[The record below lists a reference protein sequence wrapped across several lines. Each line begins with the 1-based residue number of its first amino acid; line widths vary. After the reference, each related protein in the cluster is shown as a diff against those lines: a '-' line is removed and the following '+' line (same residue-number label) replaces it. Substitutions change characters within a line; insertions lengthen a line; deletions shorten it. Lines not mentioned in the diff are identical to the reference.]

1 MGNFQVHKVY
11 IDNQG
16 RMVHKGP
23 DKQRLLILALVNAL
37 AMLLAERVVSGFG
50 FESLLSLFLAAF
62 LFTVLNMFIK
72 PVLQVAALPL
82 TVLTLGIFALVLN
95 GFMVWLVAALIPG
108 CHVAG
113 FGAAILASIVISLAN
128 MIIGWLLD

>member
-1 MGNFQVHKVY
+1 MGNFEVRKVY

-16 RMVHKGP
+16 RVVRRGP
-23 DKQRLLILALVNAL
+23 DRQRLLILALVNAL

-50 FESLLSLFLAAF
+50 FDSLLALLLAAF

-95 GFMVWLVAALIPG
+95 GFMVWLVAVLIPG
-108 CHVAG
+108 CHVVG
-113 FGAAILASIVISLAN
+113 FGAAILASIVISVAN
-128 MIIGWLLD
+128 MAIGWLID

>member
-1 MGNFQVHKVY
+1 MGNFEVRKVY

-16 RMVHKGP
+16 RVVRQGP
-23 DKQRLLILALVNAL
+23 DRQRLLILALVNAL

-50 FESLLSLFLAAF
+50 FDSLLALLLAAF

-95 GFMVWLVAALIPG
+95 GFMVWLVAVLIPG

-113 FGAAILASIVISLAN
+113 FGAAILASIVISIAN
-128 MIIGWLLD
+128 MAIGWLID

>member
-1 MGNFQVHKVY
+1 MGNFEVRKVY

-16 RMVHKGP
+16 RVVRQGP
-23 DKQRLLILALVNAL
+23 DRQRLLILALVNAL

-50 FESLLSLFLAAF
+50 FDSLLALLLAAL

-95 GFMVWLVAALIPG
+95 GFMVWLVAVLIPG

-113 FGAAILASIVISLAN
+113 FGAAILASIVISIAN
-128 MIIGWLLD
+128 MAIGWLID

>member
-1 MGNFQVHKVY
+1 MGNFQIHKVY

-50 FESLLSLFLAAF
+50 FDSLLSLFLAAF

-108 CHVAG
+108 CHVVG
-113 FGAAILASIVISLAN
+113 FGAAILASIVISVAN